1 MCLLTATENYTTF
14 KADTSTVKENWYYFI
29 IVGAGIFII
38 CILAFVAY
46 YNCRKEKRSEKV
58 VINLQQNSLY
68 SRIPD
73 DLGQS
78 LSYDPELEFPREK

>member
-1 MCLLTATENYTTF
+1 MCLLTATENPTTINT
-14 KADTSTVKENWYYFI
+14 DTSTVKENWYYFI

-46 YNCRKEKRSEKV
+46 HNCQKEKKSQKV
-58 VINLQQNSLY
+58 VINMQQNSLY
-68 SRIPD
+68 SRIAD
-73 DLGQS
+73 ELGQT